1 MQLEGLLLEKDQVQ
15 DQEVAA
21 VVETAKMPRKMKK
34 QRKKKNQTPSEKL
47 QY

>member
-21 VVETAKMPRKMKK
+21 VVEMEKMTRKMTK
-34 QRKKKNQTPSEKL
+34 QRKKKKQSPSEKL